1 MMLFIVAEVLTAN
14 AVEPL
19 IYGRGA
25 GVAPV
30 ALLLATLFWG
40 WIWGLAGLVLSIP
53 LTVSLAV
60 LGKYLPPLEPLWILL
75 GNEASLSA
83 SARYYQRLL
92 AADVDEASDVID
104 EYRKDH
110 TLLEAFDD
118 VVIPTLAQAERD
130 RSRGDITPSQQELI
144 WSTTEQLVD
153 DLADDAL
160 AGTDASVQSAPKS
173 PLMIVGVPILDRADE
188 LALKMLARV
197 ASSQARIEVMA
208 TATLTGE
215 LLGSL
220 EATPPDLVC
229 ISALGPGGMGQVH
242 YVCKRVRQSFPD
254 LPIVVGHWA
263 FQGNCEKMTRNIKER
278 GASDVT
284 TQLAGA
290 LDILSKLHSQRIPV
304 AAA

>member
-1 MMLFIVAEVLTAN
+1 M
-14 AVEPL
+14 
-19 IYGRGA
+19 
-25 GVAPV
+25 AP
-30 ALLLATLFWG
+30 G
-40 WIWGLAGLVLSIP
+40 G
-53 LTVSLAV
+53 
-60 LGKYLPPLEPLWILL
+60 
-75 GNEASLSA
+75 
-83 SARYYQRLL
+83 
-92 AADVDEASDVID
+92 
-104 EYRKDH
+104 
-110 TLLEAFDD
+110 
-118 VVIPTLAQAERD
+118 PTGRD

-290 LDILSKLHSQRIPV
+290 LDILSKLQSQRIPI

>member
-1 MMLFIVAEVLTAN
+1 MV
-14 AVEPL
+14 
-19 IYGRGA
+19 
-25 GVAPV
+25 
-30 ALLLATLFWG
+30 
-40 WIWGLAGLVLSIP
+40 
-53 LTVSLAV
+53 
-60 LGKYLPPLEPLWILL
+60 
-75 GNEASLSA
+75 
-83 SARYYQRLL
+83 
-92 AADVDEASDVID
+92 
-104 EYRKDH
+104 
-110 TLLEAFDD
+110 
-118 VVIPTLAQAERD
+118 
-130 RSRGDITPSQQELI
+130 
-144 WSTTEQLVD
+144 
-153 DLADDAL
+153 
-160 AGTDASVQSAPKS
+160 
-173 PLMIVGVPILDRADE
+173 
-188 LALKMLARV
+188 LARV

-263 FQGNCEKMTRNIKER
+263 FQGNGEKMTRNIKER